1 MQPAPNL
8 RGKVD
13 SRYYEGVNS
22 CVFKIPLSQA
32 PSFWLKTSFIRNL
45 FVFLVILFRGA
56 SQPKAI
62 SCSSKEKTKV
72 ELGLHHGSVTEIGWL
87 FSQWCRYIGQLLN
100 ICTSWCWDPGNNF
113 SNLKVFLKTHTFCLI
128 LTKILF
134 VNMRWSFML
143 IEGMTFELS
152 VQLSILLFVLAS
164 QI

>member
-32 PSFWLKTSFIRNL
+32 PLFWLKTSFIRNL
-45 FVFLVILFRGA
+45 FVFVVILFRGA

-100 ICTSWCWDPGNNF
+100 ICTSWGWDPGNNF
-113 SNLKVFLKTHTFCLI
+113 FQPQSIFESSYFLSHLNKDIIC
-128 LTKILF
+128 
-134 VNMRWSFML
+134 
-143 IEGMTFELS
+143 
-152 VQLSILLFVLAS
+152 
-164 QI
+164 